1 VVLELDSHGF
11 PKTSGIFETIK
22 TVNGQP
28 IALARHMRR
37 ALDSARSLGLKMPP
51 EEELRADLRK
61 ILNDEPH
68 KVGKLRICIYAD
80 GFHLSHDEYTEP
92 TSPLRFTFFSQTV
105 LGEEHKQFPYDHRFA
120 LLKSAQDEGFDDCVL
135 FNVKNEVTESAVAN
149 LLFLIQGTWVT
160 PPISAGVLPGV
171 IRAIAIEECDVKVR
185 PIHISEIPEVE
196 SAFSLASLRI
206 AQPIS
211 HIGEM
216 KLKIGDA
223 SEDME
228 ARIRSHTQPHSVG

>member
-1 VVLELDSHGF
+1 MVLELDSHGF

-22 TVNGQP
+22 TLNGQP

-51 EEELRADLRK
+51 EEELRTDLRK
-61 ILNDEPH
+61 ILHDEPQE
-68 KVGKLRICIYAD
+68 VGKLRICIYAD

-105 LGEEHKQFPYDHRFA
+105 LGEEHKQFPYDHRFE
-120 LLKSAQDEGFDDCVL
+120 LLKSAQDEGFDDCIL

-185 PIHISEIPEVE
+185 PIHISEIADVE

-223 SEDME
+223 SQDME

>member
-1 VVLELDSHGF
+1 
-11 PKTSGIFETIK
+11 
-22 TVNGQP
+22 
-28 IALARHMRR
+28 
-37 ALDSARSLGLKMPP
+37 MPP
-51 EEELRADLRK
+51 EEELRVDLIK
-61 ILNDEPH
+61 ILDEKPH
-68 KVGKLRICIYAD
+68 ALGKLRICIYAD
-80 GFHLSHDEYTEP
+80 GFHLSHEAYAEP
-92 TSPLRFTFFSQTV
+92 TSPLRLNFYSQTV
-105 LGEEHKQFPYDHRFA
+105 LGEEHKQFPYDHRFE
-120 LLKSAQDEGFDDCVL
+120 LLKSAQDEGFDDCIL

-185 PIHISEIPEVE
+185 PIHISEIPDVE

>member
-1 VVLELDSHGF
+1 MVLELDSHGF

-22 TVNGQP
+22 TVNSQP

-51 EEELRADLRK
+51 EEELRIDLIK
-61 ILNDEPH
+61 ILDEKPH
-68 KVGKLRICIYAD
+68 TVGKLRICIYAD
-80 GFHLSHDEYTEP
+80 GFHLSHEEYAEP
-92 TSPLRFTFFSQTV
+92 SSPLRLNFFSQTV
-105 LGEEHKQFPYDHRFA
+105 SGEEHKRFPYDHRFK
-120 LLKSAQDEGFDDCVL
+120 LLKSAQDEGFDDCIL
-135 FNVKNEVTESAVAN
+135 FNAKNEVTESAVAN
-149 LLFLIQGTWVT
+149 LLFLIQGSWVT

-171 IRAIAIEECDVKVR
+171 IRAIAIEKCDVKVR
-185 PIHISEIPEVE
+185 PIHISEIPDVE
-196 SAFSLASLRI
+196 SGFSLASLRI

>member
-1 VVLELDSHGF
+1 VTPELDSHGF

-51 EEELRADLRK
+51 EEELRVDLRK

-68 KVGKLRICIYAD
+68 EVGKLRICIYAD
-80 GFHLSHDEYTEP
+80 GFHLSHEEYAEL
-92 TSPLRFTFFSQTV
+92 TSPLRLNFFSQTIS
-105 LGEEHKQFPYDHRFA
+105 GEEHKQFPYDHRFE
-120 LLKSAQDEGFDDCVL
+120 LLKSAQDEGFDDCIL

-149 LLFLIQGTWVT
+149 LLFLIQGSWVT

-185 PIHISEIPEVE
+185 PIHISEIPDVE

>member
-1 VVLELDSHGF
+1 VTLELDSHGF
-11 PKTSGIFETIK
+11 PKASGIFETIK

-61 ILNDEPH
+61 ILNDQPYE
-68 KVGKLRICIYAD
+68 VGKLRICIYAD

-92 TSPLRFTFFSQTV
+92 TYPLRFTFFSQTV
-105 LGEEHKQFPYDHRFA
+105 SGEEHKQFPYDHRFE
-120 LLKSAQDEGFDDCVL
+120 LLKSAQDEGFDDCIL

-149 LLFLIQGTWVT
+149 LLFLIQRTWVT

-171 IRAIAIEECDVKVR
+171 IRSIAIEECDVKVR
-185 PIHISEIPEVE
+185 PIHISEIPDVE

>member
-1 VVLELDSHGF
+1 MILELDSHGF

-37 ALDSARSLGLKMPP
+37 ALDSAHSLGLKMPP
-51 EEELRADLRK
+51 EEELRVDLIK
-61 ILNDEPH
+61 ILDEKPH
-68 KVGKLRICIYAD
+68 ALGKLRICIYAD
-80 GFHLSHDEYTEP
+80 GFHLSHEAYAET
-92 TSPLRFTFFSQTV
+92 TSPLRLNFYSQTV
-105 LGEEHKQFPYDHRFA
+105 LGEEHKRFPYDHRFK
-120 LLKSAQDEGFDDCVL
+120 LLKSAQDEGFDDCIL
-135 FNVKNEVTESAVAN
+135 FNAKNEVTESAVAN
-149 LLFLIQGTWVT
+149 LLFLIQGGWVT

-171 IRAIAIEECDVKVR
+171 IRAIAIEKCDVKVR
-185 PIHISEIPEVE
+185 PIHISEIPDVE
-196 SAFSLASLRI
+196 SGFSLASLRI

-216 KLKIGDA
+216 KLKIRDA

>member
-1 VVLELDSHGF
+1 MVLELDSHGF

-37 ALDSARSLGLKMPP
+37 ALDSALSLGLKMPP
-51 EEELRADLRK
+51 EEELRVDLIK
-61 ILNDEPH
+61 ILNERPFE
-68 KVGKLRICIYAD
+68 VGKLRIYIYTD
-80 GFHLSHDEYTEP
+80 GFHLSHDEYIEP
-92 TSPLRFTFFSQTV
+92 TNPLRFTFFSQTV
-105 LGEEHKQFPYDHRFA
+105 SGEEHKRFPYDHRFK

-149 LLFLIQGTWVT
+149 LLFLIQGSWVT

-185 PIHISEIPEVE
+185 PIHISEIPDVE
-196 SAFSLASLRI
+196 SGFSLASLRI

-216 KLKIGDA
+216 KLKIEDA

-228 ARIRSHTQPHSVG
+228 ARIRSHAQPHSVG

>member
-1 VVLELDSHGF
+1 MVLELDSHGF

-51 EEELRADLRK
+51 EEELRVDLIK
-61 ILNDEPH
+61 ILNEKPFE
-68 KVGKLRICIYAD
+68 VGKLRICIYAD
-80 GFHLSHDEYTEP
+80 GFHLSHDGYTEP
-92 TSPLRFTFFSQTV
+92 TNPLRFTFFSQTIS
-105 LGEEHKQFPYDHRFA
+105 GEEHKRFPYAHRFE
-120 LLKSAQDEGFDDCVL
+120 LLKSAQDEGFDDCIL

-185 PIHISEIPEVE
+185 PIHISEIPDVE

-228 ARIRSHTQPHSVG
+228 SRIRSHTQPHSVG

>member
-1 VVLELDSHGF
+1 MTLELDAHGF

-37 ALDSARSLGLKMPP
+37 ALDSARSLGIKMPP
-51 EEELRADLRK
+51 EEELRIQLVK
-61 ILNDEPH
+61 LLNEKPFEI
-68 KVGKLRICIYAD
+68 GKLRICIYAD
-80 GFHLSHDEYTEP
+80 DYHLSHDGYTEP
-92 TSPLRFTFFSQTV
+92 TNPLRFTFFSQTV
-105 LGEEHKQFPYDHRFA
+105 TGEEHKQFPYDHRFA
-120 LLKSAQDEGFDDCVL
+120 LLKSAQDEGFDDCIL

-149 LLFLIQGTWVT
+149 LLFLIEGVWVT

-171 IRAIAIEECDVKVR
+171 IRAIAIEECEVKVR
-185 PIHISEIPEVE
+185 PIHISEIGDVE

-223 SEDME
+223 SQDME

>member
-1 VVLELDSHGF
+1 MVLELDSHGF

-22 TVNGQP
+22 TLNGQP

-51 EEELRADLRK
+51 EEELRTDLRK
-61 ILNDEPH
+61 ILHDEPH
-68 KVGKLRICIYAD
+68 EVGKLRICIYAD
-80 GFHLSHDEYTEP
+80 GFHLSHDEYTEL

-105 LGEEHKQFPYDHRFA
+105 SGEEHKQFPYDHRFE
-120 LLKSAQDEGFDDCVL
+120 LLKSAQDEGFDDCIL

-149 LLFLIQGTWVT
+149 LLFLIQGSWVT

-185 PIHISEIPEVE
+185 PIHISEIPDVE

>member
-1 VVLELDSHGF
+1 VTLELDSHGF

-51 EEELRADLRK
+51 EEELRVDLIK
-61 ILNDEPH
+61 ILHERPLE
-68 KVGKLRICIYAD
+68 VGKLRICIYAD
-80 GFHLSHDEYTEP
+80 GFHLSHEEYAEQS
-92 TSPLRFTFFSQTV
+92 SPLRLNFFSQTV
-105 LGEEHKQFPYDHRFA
+105 SGEEHKRFPYDHRFK
-120 LLKSAQDEGFDDCVL
+120 LLKSAQDEGFDDCIL
-135 FNVKNEVTESAVAN
+135 FNAKNEVTESAVAN
-149 LLFLIQGTWVT
+149 LLFLIQGSWVT

-171 IRAIAIEECDVKVR
+171 IRAIAIEKCDVKVR
-185 PIHISEIPEVE
+185 PIHISEIPDVE
-196 SAFSLASLRI
+196 SGFSLASLRI

-228 ARIRSHTQPHSVG
+228 ARIRSHAQPHSVG

>member
-1 VVLELDSHGF
+1 MVLELDSHGF

-22 TVNGQP
+22 TLNGQP

-51 EEELRADLRK
+51 EEELRTDLRK
-61 ILNDEPH
+61 ILHDEPH
-68 KVGKLRICIYAD
+68 EVGKLRICIYAD

-92 TSPLRFTFFSQTV
+92 TSPLRFTFFSQTIS
-105 LGEEHKQFPYDHRFA
+105 GEEHKQFPYDHRFE
-120 LLKSAQDEGFDDCVL
+120 LLKSAQDEGFDDCIL

-149 LLFLIQGTWVT
+149 LLFLIQGSWVT

-185 PIHISEIPEVE
+185 PIHISEIPDVE

>member
-22 TVNGQP
+22 TLNGQP

-51 EEELRADLRK
+51 EEELRTNLRK
-61 ILNDEPH
+61 ILHDEPH
-68 KVGKLRICIYAD
+68 EVGKLRICIYAD

-105 LGEEHKQFPYDHRFA
+105 LGEEHKQFPYDHRFE
-120 LLKSAQDEGFDDCVL
+120 LLKSAQDEGFDDCIL

-185 PIHISEIPEVE
+185 SIHISEIADVE

-223 SEDME
+223 SQDME

>member
-1 VVLELDSHGF
+1 
-11 PKTSGIFETIK
+11 
-22 TVNGQP
+22 
-28 IALARHMRR
+28 
-37 ALDSARSLGLKMPP
+37 
-51 EEELRADLRK
+51 
-61 ILNDEPH
+61 
-68 KVGKLRICIYAD
+68 
-80 GFHLSHDEYTEP
+80 
-92 TSPLRFTFFSQTV
+92 
-105 LGEEHKQFPYDHRFA
+105 
-120 LLKSAQDEGFDDCVL
+120 
-135 FNVKNEVTESAVAN
+135 VKNEVTESAVAN

-185 PIHISEIPEVE
+185 PIHISEIPDVE

>member
-1 VVLELDSHGF
+1 MTLELDSHGF

-37 ALDSARSLGLKMPP
+37 ALDSARSLGIKMPP
-51 EEELRADLRK
+51 EEELRIELVK
-61 ILNDEPH
+61 LLTEKPFEI
-68 KVGKLRICIYAD
+68 GKLRICIYSD
-80 GFHLSHDEYTEP
+80 GHYLSHEGYTEP
-92 TSPLRFTFFSQTV
+92 TGPLRFTFFSQTV
-105 LGEEHKQFPYDHRFA
+105 TGEEHKKFPYDHRFEI
-120 LLKSAQDEGFDDCVL
+120 LKAAQDEGYDDCIL

-149 LLFLIQGTWVT
+149 LLFLIEGVWVT

-171 IRAIAIEECDVKVR
+171 IRAIAIEECEVKVR
-185 PIHISEIPEVE
+185 PIHISEIADVE

-223 SEDME
+223 SQDME
-228 ARIRSHTQPHSVG
+228 ARIRSHAQPHSVG

>member
-1 VVLELDSHGF
+1 MVLELDSHGF

-22 TVNGQP
+22 TLNGQP

-105 LGEEHKQFPYDHRFA
+105 SGEEHKQFPYDHRFE
-120 LLKSAQDEGFDDCVL
+120 LLKSAQDEGFDDCIL

-185 PIHISEIPEVE
+185 PIHISEIPDVE

>member
-1 VVLELDSHGF
+1 MILELDSHGF

-37 ALDSARSLGLKMPP
+37 ALDSAHSLGLKMPP
-51 EEELRADLRK
+51 EEELRVDLIK
-61 ILNDEPH
+61 ILDEKPH
-68 KVGKLRICIYAD
+68 ALGKLRICIYAD
-80 GFHLSHDEYTEP
+80 GFHLSHEAYAET
-92 TSPLRFTFFSQTV
+92 TSPLRLNFYSQTV
-105 LGEEHKQFPYDHRFA
+105 LGEEHKRFPYDHRFK
-120 LLKSAQDEGFDDCVL
+120 LLKSAQDEGFDDCIL
-135 FNVKNEVTESAVAN
+135 FNAKNEVTESAVAN
-149 LLFLIQGTWVT
+149 LLFLIQGGWVT

-171 IRAIAIEECDVKVR
+171 IRAIAIEKCDVKVR
-185 PIHISEIPEVE
+185 PIHISEIPDVE
-196 SAFSLASLRI
+196 SGFSLASLRI

>member
-1 VVLELDSHGF
+1 MVLELDSHGF

-22 TVNGQP
+22 TLNGQP

-51 EEELRADLRK
+51 EEELRTDLRK
-61 ILNDEPH
+61 ILHDEPH
-68 KVGKLRICIYAD
+68 EVGKLRICIYAD

-105 LGEEHKQFPYDHRFA
+105 LGEEHKQFPYDHRFE
-120 LLKSAQDEGFDDCVL
+120 LLKSAQDEGFDDCIL

-185 PIHISEIPEVE
+185 SIHISEIADVE

>member
-1 VVLELDSHGF
+1 MTLELDAHGF

-51 EEELRADLRK
+51 EEELRIQLVK
-61 ILNDEPH
+61 LLNEKPFEI
-68 KVGKLRICIYAD
+68 GKLRICIYAD
-80 GFHLSHDEYTEP
+80 GYHLSHDGYTEP
-92 TSPLRFTFFSQTV
+92 TNPLRFTFFSQTV
-105 LGEEHKQFPYDHRFA
+105 TGEEHKQFPYDYRFE
-120 LLKSAQDEGFDDCVL
+120 LLKSAQDEGYDDCIL

-149 LLFLIQGTWVT
+149 LVFLIERVWVT

-171 IRAIAIEECDVKVR
+171 IRAIAIEECEVKVR
-185 PIHISEIPEVE
+185 PIHISEIGDVE

-223 SEDME
+223 SQDME
-228 ARIRSHTQPHSVG
+228 ARIRSHAQPHSVG

>member
-1 VVLELDSHGF
+1 MVLELDSHGF

-22 TVNGQP
+22 TLNGQP

-61 ILNDEPH
+61 ILNDEPQE
-68 KVGKLRICIYAD
+68 VGKLRICIYAD

-92 TSPLRFTFFSQTV
+92 TSPLRFTFFSQTIS
-105 LGEEHKQFPYDHRFA
+105 GEEHKQFPYDHRFE
-120 LLKSAQDEGFDDCVL
+120 LLKSAQDEGFDDCIL

-185 PIHISEIPEVE
+185 PIHISEIPDVE

>member
-51 EEELRADLRK
+51 EEELRTDLRK
-61 ILNDEPH
+61 ILHDEPH
-68 KVGKLRICIYAD
+68 EVGKLRICIYAD
-80 GFHLSHDEYTEP
+80 GFHLSHDEYIEP

-105 LGEEHKQFPYDHRFA
+105 SGEEHKQFPYDHRFA
-120 LLKSAQDEGFDDCVL
+120 LLKSAQNEGFDD
-135 FNVKNEVTESAVAN
+135 
-149 LLFLIQGTWVT
+149 WVT

-185 PIHISEIPEVE
+185 PIHISEIPDVE

>member
-1 VVLELDSHGF
+1 MVLELDSHGF

-22 TVNGQP
+22 TLNGQP

-51 EEELRADLRK
+51 EEELRTNLRK
-61 ILNDEPH
+61 ILHDEPH
-68 KVGKLRICIYAD
+68 EVGKLRICIYAD

-105 LGEEHKQFPYDHRFA
+105 LGEEHKQFPYDHRFE
-120 LLKSAQDEGFDDCVL
+120 LLKSAQDEGFDDCIL

-185 PIHISEIPEVE
+185 PIHISEIADVE

-223 SEDME
+223 SQDME

>member
-171 IRAIAIEECDVKVR
+171 IRAIAIEECDVKVW
-185 PIHISEIPEVE
+185 PIHISEIPDVE

>member
-1 VVLELDSHGF
+1 MVLELDSHGF

-22 TVNGQP
+22 TLNGQP

-51 EEELRADLRK
+51 EEELRTDLRK
-61 ILNDEPH
+61 ILHDEPH
-68 KVGKLRICIYAD
+68 EVGKLRICIYAD

-105 LGEEHKQFPYDHRFA
+105 LGEEHKQFPYDHRFE
-120 LLKSAQDEGFDDCVL
+120 LLKSAQDEGFDDCIL
-135 FNVKNEVTESAVAN
+135 FNAKNEVTESAVAN
-149 LLFLIQGTWVT
+149 LLFLIQGSWVT

-171 IRAIAIEECDVKVR
+171 IRAIAIEKCDVKVR
-185 PIHISEIPEVE
+185 PIHISEIPDVE

>member
-1 VVLELDSHGF
+1 MVLELDSHGF

-37 ALDSARSLGLKMPP
+37 ALDSAHSLGLKMPP
-51 EEELRADLRK
+51 EEELRVDLIK
-61 ILNDEPH
+61 ILDEKPH
-68 KVGKLRICIYAD
+68 ALGKLRICIYAD
-80 GFHLSHDEYTEP
+80 GFHLSHEEYAEP
-92 TSPLRFTFFSQTV
+92 IIPLRLNFFSQTV
-105 LGEEHKQFPYDHRFA
+105 LGEEHKRFPYDHRFK
-120 LLKSAQDEGFDDCVL
+120 LLKSAQDEGFDDCIL
-135 FNVKNEVTESAVAN
+135 FNAKNEVTESAVAN
-149 LLFLIQGTWVT
+149 LLFMIQGSWVT

-171 IRAIAIEECDVKVR
+171 IRAIAIEKCDVKVR
-185 PIHISEIPEVE
+185 PIHISEIPDVE
-196 SAFSLASLRI
+196 SGFSLASLRI

>member
-51 EEELRADLRK
+51 EAL
-61 ILNDEPH
+61 
-68 KVGKLRICIYAD
+68 GKLRICIYAD
-80 GFHLSHDEYTEP
+80 GFHFSHEAYAEP
-92 TSPLRFTFFSQTV
+92 TSPLRLNFFSQTIS
-105 LGEEHKQFPYDHRFA
+105 GEEHKRFPYDHRFK

-135 FNVKNEVTESAVAN
+135 FNAKNEVTESAVAN
-149 LLFLIQGTWVT
+149 LLFLIQGSWVT

-171 IRAIAIEECDVKVR
+171 IRAIAIEKCDVKVR
-185 PIHISEIPEVE
+185 PIHISEIPDVE
-196 SAFSLASLRI
+196 SGFSLASLRI

-223 SEDME
+223 SQDME

>member
-61 ILNDEPH
+61 ILHDEPH

-120 LLKSAQDEGFDDCVL
+120 LLKSAQDEGFDDCIL

-185 PIHISEIPEVE
+185 PIHISEIPDVE

>member
-1 VVLELDSHGF
+1 MVLELDSHGF

-22 TVNGQP
+22 TLNGQP

-51 EEELRADLRK
+51 EEELRTDLRK
-61 ILNDEPH
+61 ILHDEPH
-68 KVGKLRICIYAD
+68 EVGKLRICIYAD

-105 LGEEHKQFPYDHRFA
+105 LGEEHKQFPYDHRFE
-120 LLKSAQDEGFDDCVL
+120 LLKSAQDEGFDDCIL

-185 PIHISEIPEVE
+185 PIHISEIADVE

>member
-22 TVNGQP
+22 TLNGQP

-51 EEELRADLRK
+51 EEELRTDLRK
-61 ILNDEPH
+61 ILHDEPH
-68 KVGKLRICIYAD
+68 EVGKLRICIYAD
-80 GFHLSHDEYTEP
+80 GFHLSHDEYIEP

-105 LGEEHKQFPYDHRFA
+105 SGEEHKQFPYDHRFE
-120 LLKSAQDEGFDDCVL
+120 LLKSVQDEGFDDCIL

-185 PIHISEIPEVE
+185 PIHISEIPDVE

>member
-1 VVLELDSHGF
+1 MILELDSHGF

-37 ALDSARSLGLKMPP
+37 ALDSAHSLGLKMPP
-51 EEELRADLRK
+51 EEELRVDLIK
-61 ILNDEPH
+61 ILDEKPH
-68 KVGKLRICIYAD
+68 ALGKLRICIYAD
-80 GFHLSHDEYTEP
+80 GFHLSHEEYAEP
-92 TSPLRFTFFSQTV
+92 ISPLRLNFFSQTV
-105 LGEEHKQFPYDHRFA
+105 LGEEHKRFPYDHRFK
-120 LLKSAQDEGFDDCVL
+120 LLKSAQDEGFDDCIL
-135 FNVKNEVTESAVAN
+135 FNAKNEVTESAVAN
-149 LLFLIQGTWVT
+149 LLFLIQGGWVT

-171 IRAIAIEECDVKVR
+171 IRAIAIEKCDVKVR
-185 PIHISEIPEVE
+185 PIHISEIPDVE
-196 SAFSLASLRI
+196 SGFSLASLRI

>member
-1 VVLELDSHGF
+1 MVLELDSHGF

-22 TVNGQP
+22 TLNGQP

-51 EEELRADLRK
+51 EEELRTDLRK
-61 ILNDEPH
+61 ILHDEPH
-68 KVGKLRICIYAD
+68 EVGKLRICIYAD

-105 LGEEHKQFPYDHRFA
+105 SGEEHKQFPYDHRFA
-120 LLKSAQDEGFDDCVL
+120 LLKSAQDEGFDDCIL

-185 PIHISEIPEVE
+185 PIHISEIADVE

-223 SEDME
+223 SQDME

>member
-1 VVLELDSHGF
+1 MVLELDSHGF

-22 TVNGQP
+22 TLNGQP

-51 EEELRADLRK
+51 EEELRTNLRK
-61 ILNDEPH
+61 ILHDEPH
-68 KVGKLRICIYAD
+68 EVGKLRICIYAD

-105 LGEEHKQFPYDHRFA
+105 LGEEHKQFPYDHRFE
-120 LLKSAQDEGFDDCVL
+120 LLKSAQDEGFDDCIL

-185 PIHISEIPEVE
+185 SIHISEIADVE

-223 SEDME
+223 SQDME

>member
-1 VVLELDSHGF
+1 MILELDSHGF

-37 ALDSARSLGLKMPP
+37 ALDSAHSLGLKMPP
-51 EEELRADLRK
+51 EEELRVDLIK
-61 ILNDEPH
+61 ILDEKPH
-68 KVGKLRICIYAD
+68 ALGKLRICIYAD
-80 GFHLSHDEYTEP
+80 GFHLSHEEYAEP
-92 TSPLRFTFFSQTV
+92 TSPLRLNFYSQTV
-105 LGEEHKQFPYDHRFA
+105 LGEEHKRFPYDHRFK
-120 LLKSAQDEGFDDCVL
+120 LLKSAQDEGFDDCIL
-135 FNVKNEVTESAVAN
+135 FNAKNEVTESAVAN
-149 LLFLIQGTWVT
+149 LLFLIQGGWVT

-171 IRAIAIEECDVKVR
+171 IRAIAIEKCDVKVR
-185 PIHISEIPEVE
+185 PIHISEIPDVE
-196 SAFSLASLRI
+196 SGFSLASLRI

-216 KLKIGDA
+216 KLKIGDE

>member
-1 VVLELDSHGF
+1 MTLELDSHGF

-22 TVNGQP
+22 TVKGQP

-37 ALDSARSLGLKMPP
+37 ALDSARSLGIKMPP
-51 EEELRADLRK
+51 EEELRIELVK
-61 ILNDEPH
+61 LLTEKPFEI
-68 KVGKLRICIYAD
+68 GKLRICIYSD
-80 GFHLSHDEYTEP
+80 GHYLSHEGYTEP
-92 TSPLRFTFFSQTV
+92 TGPLRFTFFSQTV
-105 LGEEHKQFPYDHRFA
+105 TGEEHKQFPYDHRFG
-120 LLKSAQDEGFDDCVL
+120 LLKSAQDEGYDDCIL

-149 LLFLIQGTWVT
+149 LLFLIEGVWVT

-171 IRAIAIEECDVKVR
+171 IRAIAIEECEVKVR
-185 PIHISEIPEVE
+185 PIHISEIADVD

-223 SEDME
+223 SQDME
-228 ARIRSHTQPHSVG
+228 ARIRSHAQPHSVG

>member
-1 VVLELDSHGF
+1 MTLELDSHGF

-37 ALDSARSLGLKMPP
+37 ALDSARSLGIKMPP
-51 EEELRADLRK
+51 EEELRIELVK
-61 ILNDEPH
+61 LLTEKPFEI
-68 KVGKLRICIYAD
+68 GKLRICIYSD
-80 GFHLSHDEYTEP
+80 GHYLSHEGYTEP
-92 TSPLRFTFFSQTV
+92 TGPLRFTFFSQTV
-105 LGEEHKQFPYDHRFA
+105 TGEEHKQFPYDHRFR
-120 LLKSAQDEGFDDCVL
+120 LLKSAQDEGYDDCIL
-135 FNVKNEVTESAVAN
+135 FNAKNEVTESAVAN
-149 LLFLIQGTWVT
+149 LLFLIEGVWVT

-171 IRAIAIEECDVKVR
+171 IRAIAIEECEVKVR
-185 PIHISEIPEVE
+185 PIHISEIADVE

-223 SEDME
+223 SQDME
-228 ARIRSHTQPHSVG
+228 ARIRSHAQPHSVG